1 MGVYKLGFFNRFFK
15 KVEDVNKGEAAAT
28 ELEDEFYLGSPEE
41 EAINF
46 WVEMAQ
52 NIIVNTVKAANNSV
66 ERAFI
71 LVDMRT
77 QPSFEIFYQL
87 DGKLV
92 MWDELEDANI
102 KDKIKNELMPQAAS
116 VASAVNG
123 NFAQAEHSLIAFAEL
138 QFESA
143 TGAWFSHIIWEDD
156 ANAKLAKE
164 EIASKWFDS
173 LSAETKSLPLDS
185 DSKLSWYPS

>member
-1 MGVYKLGFFNRFFK
+1 MYKLGFFNRFFK

-28 ELEDEFYLGSPEE
+28 ELEEEFYLGSPEE

-52 NIIVNTVKAANNSV
+52 NIILNTVKAANNSV

>member
-1 MGVYKLGFFNRFFK
+1 MGFFNRFFK

-28 ELEDEFYLGSPEE
+28 ELEEEFYLGSPEE

-52 NIIVNTVKAANNSV
+52 NIIVNTVKVANNSV

>member
-28 ELEDEFYLGSPEE
+28 ELEEEFYLGSPEE

-52 NIIVNTVKAANNSV
+52 NIIINTVKAANNSV

-123 NFAQAEHSLIAFAEL
+123 NFALAEHSLIAFAEL

>member
-28 ELEDEFYLGSPEE
+28 ELEEEFYLGSPEE

-52 NIIVNTVKAANNSV
+52 NIIVNTVKVANNSV

>member
-28 ELEDEFYLGSPEE
+28 ELEEEFYLGSPEE

-52 NIIVNTVKAANNSV
+52 NIILNTVKAANNSV

>member
-1 MGVYKLGFFNRFFK
+1 MYKLGFFNRFFK

-28 ELEDEFYLGSPEE
+28 ELEEEFYLGSPEE

>member
-28 ELEDEFYLGSPEE
+28 ELEEEFYLGSPEE

>member
-28 ELEDEFYLGSPEE
+28 ELEEEFYLGSPEE

-52 NIIVNTVKAANNSV
+52 NIIINTVKAANNSV

-116 VASAVNG
+116 VASAVHG

>member
-15 KVEDVNKGEAAAT
+15 KVEDINKGEAAAT
-28 ELEDEFYLGSPEE
+28 ELEEEFYLGSPEE

>member
-15 KVEDVNKGEAAAT
+15 KVEDVNKGEAAVT
-28 ELEDEFYLGSPEE
+28 ELEEEFYLGSPEE

-52 NIIVNTVKAANNSV
+52 NIIINTVKAANNSV

>member
-138 QFESA
+138 QFEIA

>member
-28 ELEDEFYLGSPEE
+28 ELEEEFYLDSPEE
-41 EAINF
+41 DAINY

-92 MWDELEDANI
+92 MWNELEDDNI
-102 KDKIKNELMPQAAS
+102 KEKIKNELMPQATS

-143 TGAWFSHIIWEDD
+143 TGAWFSHIIWQDD
-156 ANAKLAKE
+156 ANSKLAKE
-164 EIASKWFDS
+164 VIVSKWFDS